1 MSTRAPYPLVSILM
15 PAYNAEKWIAGSI
28 QSALAQD
35 WPRIEVVVVDDGSR
49 DGTLSVARR
58 FESSRVKVISQENR
72 GAAAARNTALSL
84 AQGDYIQW
92 LDADDLLAPTKLS
105 RQLLDRPD
113 LSEDVLLSSSFG
125 IFSVRTSA
133 ARFMPTPLWQ
143 DLSPV
148 DWLTAR
154 FSRNLWMNPAVWLVS
169 RGLTARVGP
178 WNEALSLDDD
188 GEYFSRV
195 VAGSSRVAFVPEA
208 RSYYR
213 FWNAGSLSR
222 RRSDAACHSL
232 LTSLRLS
239 IGYLLSLEDSERT
252 RRAGVQYLQTF
263 FLYFYPEKADLLQEV
278 RSFAA
283 ALGGELAPPTLQP
296 HYEIVRRAFGWQC
309 AKEARH
315 LARSTKLWWKLTCEM
330 VLAKV
335 LD

>member
-1 MSTRAPYPLVSILM
+1 M
-15 PAYNAEKWIAGSI
+15 PAYNAERWIAGSI

-35 WPRIEVVVVDDGSR
+35 WPRIELIVVDDGSR

-58 FESSRVKVISQENR
+58 FESARVKVISQENR
-72 GAAAARNTALSL
+72 GAAAARNIALSL

-105 RQLLDRPD
+105 RQLIDSHS
-113 LSEDVLLSSSFG
+113 LSDDSLLSSAFG
-125 IFSVRTSA
+125 TFSVRTSA
-133 ARFMPTPLWQ
+133 ATFTLTPLWQ

-148 DWLTAR
+148 DWLTTR
-154 FSRNLWMNPAVWLVS
+154 FSQNLWMNPAVWLVS
-169 RGLTARVGP
+169 RGLTASVGP

-195 VAGSSRVAFVPEA
+195 VARSSMVAFVPAA

-222 RRSDAACHSL
+222 SRSDAACRSL

-252 RRAGVQYLQTF
+252 RRAGLQYLQTF

-278 RSFAA
+278 RSFATS
-283 ALGGELAPPTLQP
+283 LGGELSPPTLQP
-296 HYEIVRRAFGWQC
+296 HYEIVKRAFGWQC

-315 LARSTKLWWKLTCEM
+315 LVRSGKLWWKLRCEM
-330 VLAKV
+330 ALAKI